1 MLKIE
6 VLGPGCVKCDNT
18 FEKVK
23 QAVEELKLE
32 VELIKVTDV
41 FQIID
46 RGVNFTPALVINGK
60 LVFQGEEPS
69 QEQIREIL
77 NRQISRKEEIS

>member
-32 VELIKVTDV
+32 AELIKVIDV

-46 RGVNFTPALVINGK
+46 RGVSSTPALVINGK
-60 LVFQGEEPS
+60 LVFQGEELS
-69 QEQIREIL
+69 QEQIKEIL
-77 NRQISRKEEIS
+77 NRQISTKEEIS